1 MLLLSHRGYH
11 ANAPENTI
19 EAFEQAVE
27 MGVDGIE
34 TDIRLSADGQA
45 VLFHD
50 RVSPDGREVA
60 SLSRQELSEAAG
72 YRVPTVEEAL
82 AMFPGIFWNL
92 EIKSRDAVEITKSI
106 VNRVASSTRLL
117 VTSFLHDVVEEF
129 GRSTTA
135 ECGILIG
142 QCPFADLDITHLLLD
157 QKRIETIVWSI
168 DVLDSNVIASAK
180 QHGLRNFVYGA
191 QTQKEHLQLMELHV
205 DGIITDYPQF
215 VLPK

>member
-129 GRSTTA
+129 GRSTTV